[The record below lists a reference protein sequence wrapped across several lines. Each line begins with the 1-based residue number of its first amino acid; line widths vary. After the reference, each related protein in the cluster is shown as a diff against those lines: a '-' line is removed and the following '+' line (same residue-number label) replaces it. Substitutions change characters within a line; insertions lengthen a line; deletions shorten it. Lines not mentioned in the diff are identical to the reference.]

1 MLAIFVNLELVH
13 PSLVLKIVKEVESEL
28 ISDGNK
34 EKNYLRLV
42 YFESPPEL
50 ENSNLKDDNSQTIRG
65 IELNENNTQIDK
77 VKQKINDV
85 LIRNYISEYI
95 VRNDSIDQNTLIV
108 IKRSAL
114 NLTDELHCR
123 HCGMEFED
131 EIQLGNH
138 LRIHYMI

>member
-1 MLAIFVNLELVH
+1 MLAIFVNLETVD
-13 PSLVLKIVKEVESEL
+13 PSLILKIVKEIESEL
-28 ISDGNK
+28 IADGNK

-42 YFESPPEL
+42 YFESPLEL

-65 IELNENNTQIDK
+65 IELNEYNTQIDK
-77 VKQKINDV
+77 VKQKIKDI
-85 LIRNYISEYI
+85 LIKNHISKYI
-95 VRNDSIDQNTLIV
+95 VRNDPINQNTLFIV
-108 IKRSAL
+108 KRSTL
-114 NLTDELHCR
+114 NLTDEVHCR